1 MEIFINIF
9 CSFVDSDFIK
19 IIKKGLDMDKNE
31 FLNALA
37 EILMVD
43 INDLKEEAELN
54 SFDDFDSIAF
64 LEIAMLFEK
73 KLNIEISPI
82 EIRTLQTVKDL
93 LKLGKFI

>member
-1 MEIFINIF
+1 
-9 CSFVDSDFIK
+9 
-19 IIKKGLDMDKNE
+19 E

-54 SFDDFDSIAF
+54 SFDDFDSVAI
-64 LEIAMLFEK
+64 LEISILFEK
-73 KLNIEISPI
+73 KLDIEVFPI
-82 EIRTLQTVKDL
+82 EIKKMKQIKDL

>member
-1 MEIFINIF
+1 
-9 CSFVDSDFIK
+9 
-19 IIKKGLDMDKNE
+19 KNE

-54 SFDDFDSIAF
+54 SFDDFDSVAI
-64 LEIAMLFEK
+64 LEISILFEK
-73 KLNIEISPI
+73 KLDIEVFPI
-82 EIRTLQTVKDL
+82 EIKKMKQIKDL

>member
-1 MEIFINIF
+1 NIF

-54 SFDDFDSIAF
+54 SFDDFDSVAI
-64 LEIAMLFEK
+64 LEISILFEK
-73 KLNIEISPI
+73 KLDIEVFPI
-82 EIRTLQTVKDL
+82 EIKKMKQIKDL

>member
-1 MEIFINIF
+1 
-9 CSFVDSDFIK
+9 
-19 IIKKGLDMDKNE
+19 MDKNE

-54 SFDDFDSIAF
+54 SFDDFDSVAI
-64 LEIAMLFEK
+64 LEISILFEK
-73 KLNIEISPI
+73 KLDIEVFPI
-82 EIRTLQTVKDL
+82 EIKKMKQIKDL